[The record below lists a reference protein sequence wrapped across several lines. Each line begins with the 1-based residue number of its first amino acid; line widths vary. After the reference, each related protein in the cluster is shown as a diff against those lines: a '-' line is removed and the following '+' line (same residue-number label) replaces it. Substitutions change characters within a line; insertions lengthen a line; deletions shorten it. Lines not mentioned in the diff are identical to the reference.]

1 MKGCET
7 SHQCALR
14 ELFEETGIT
23 LESSL
28 PYIGHKKLSIG
39 EYFVYEFE
47 NNTATTPQDTF
58 EVCDIGWF
66 SMEDIH
72 QLNVN
77 RDVSCFSNLIC
88 DSPRE
93 EAIHVN

>member
-14 ELFEETGIT
+14 ELFEETGIS
-23 LESSL
+23 LETSI
-28 PYIGHKKLSIG
+28 PYLGHKKLSIG

-47 NNTATTPQDTF
+47 NNTETNPNDTY

-66 SMEDIH
+66 TMDDLSG
-72 QLNVN
+72 LYVN
-77 RDVSCFSNLIC
+77 RDVSCFSTLIC

-93 EAIHVN
+93 MAIDVN